1 MRISEYL
8 DEYLSYSV
16 KMGSAVDHIKIVR
29 IFNWAFSQILVIFV
43 VMWIVF
49 FIIWFTVDYLPT
61 ELSKVVTILWYLW
74 LWIIIWIFFLVQA
87 IKTFKIKKSKINWE
101 WIKESLRVKSIEE
114 YIKKWSPYDWGFYW
128 FYVEVTDGDKIYRS
142 DAYNLIMKGW
152 IDPESNSQFRKVNG
166 HTIKI
171 WDMIDVYFD
180 SDNHGWYWVDLD
192 FLFN

>member
-16 KMGSAVDHIKIVR
+16 KMESAVDHIKIVR

-101 WIKESLRVKSIEE
+101 WIKESLRVISIKE
-114 YIKKWSPYDWGFYW
+114 YVDKQSLFFW
-128 FYVEVTDGDKIYRS
+128 FYVEVTDWDKVYCS
-142 DAYNLIMKGW
+142 DAYDLLMKEW
-152 IDPESNSQFRKVNG
+152 IDSESNSQYRKINW
-166 HTIKI
+166 HTIKA
-171 WDMIDVYFD
+171 WDMLDVYFD
-180 SDNHGWYWVDLD
+180 SNNRRWYWVDLEY
-192 FLFN
+192 LFN

>member
-1 MRISEYL
+1 M
-8 DEYLSYSV
+8 
-16 KMGSAVDHIKIVR
+16 
-29 IFNWAFSQILVIFV
+29 
-43 VMWIVF
+43 
-49 FIIWFTVDYLPT
+49 
-61 ELSKVVTILWYLW
+61 
-74 LWIIIWIFFLVQA
+74 QA